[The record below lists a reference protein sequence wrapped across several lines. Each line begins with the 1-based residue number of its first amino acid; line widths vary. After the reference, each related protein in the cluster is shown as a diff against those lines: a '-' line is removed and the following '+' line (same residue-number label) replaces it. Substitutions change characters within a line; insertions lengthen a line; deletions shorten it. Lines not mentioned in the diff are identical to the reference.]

1 MSVGA
6 LVEKEAHRRR
16 ARVVSIL
23 YELVEDT
30 DAVSVQLEDV
40 AQPRRQ
46 RLVLPER
53 LDVLEP

>member
-1 MSVGA
+1 MGMGA
-6 LVEKEAHRRR
+6 LVEEEAHRRR

-23 YELVEDT
+23 YELVEDA

-40 AQPRRQ
+40 AQPRRE
-46 RLVLPER
+46 RLVLTER